1 MVWIEPLKAAVYI
14 ECLFGVNIMFPVN
27 CPKTRN
33 EEFGQLLE
41 ALTEKYCQTVMK
53 LDELIGQ
60 FDTLKDKNDKV
71 IKFQDEN
78 FSKHDNGI
86 EDVVA
91 QHRWRKH
98 YEIAFCNISFQ
109 ESCFKAG
116 GGSPACV
123 ETS

>member
-1 MVWIEPLKAAVYI
+1 
-14 ECLFGVNIMFPVN
+14 MFPVN

-91 QHRWRKH
+91 QHRWENVYETVFFNIFFRSLVSKQQEDHQLVMKRVEEENEKLRKVSDFSSN
-98 YEIAFCNISFQ
+98 A
-109 ESCFKAG
+109 K
-116 GGSPACV
+116 
-123 ETS
+123 

>member
-1 MVWIEPLKAAVYI
+1 MTEQNVQPAVSEVSDVLPCVQHKTGALHSI
-14 ECLFGVNIMFPVN
+14 VCWVN

-60 FDTLKDKNDKV
+60 FDTLKGKNDKV
-71 IKFQDEN
+71 IKFQEEN

-91 QHRWRKH
+91 QHKNLVTKQEEDHQLVMKH
-98 YEIAFCNISFQ
+98 
-109 ESCFKAG
+109 
-116 GGSPACV
+116 V
-123 ETS
+123 EA

>member
-1 MVWIEPLKAAVYI
+1 
-14 ECLFGVNIMFPVN
+14 MFPVN

-91 QHRWRKH
+91 QHRW
-98 YEIAFCNISFQ
+98 EIFTKSVSFNIFFQ
-109 ESCFKAG
+109 ESCFKAA
-116 GGSPACV
+116 GGSPACD